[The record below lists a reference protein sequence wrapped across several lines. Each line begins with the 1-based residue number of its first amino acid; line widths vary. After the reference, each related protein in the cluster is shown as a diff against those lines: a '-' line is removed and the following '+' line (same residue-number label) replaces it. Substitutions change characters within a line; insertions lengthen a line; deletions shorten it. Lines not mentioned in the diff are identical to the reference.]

1 MTPASAPSD
10 LLLAPWTGPCGG
22 LPPFGKFT
30 AEDFEPAMTRAMGLC
45 RAEIDAIAAN
55 PAAPDFDNTIVALER
70 SGAALTQ
77 VRHLFGALT
86 STMSDATL
94 RAVDTR
100 MAPLL
105 AAFRDETTQNSALF
119 ARIAAVAAD
128 ASAQATLTAEQQR
141 LIDVVYRRFQRE
153 GAMLDDAAKARL
165 KAINARLASLFTQF
179 SQNQLADE
187 EQYSLVIDR
196 PTDLAGLPAELCE
209 SAAAA
214 AEAAGKPGAWLFAN
228 TRSSMEPFLRYC
240 DNRALREQA
249 WRMFTQRG
257 DHAGERDNKPLITQ
271 MLRLR
276 AERAALLGVASHAHW
291 VTDNN
296 MAGTP
301 DATLAL
307 LNRMWKAASAKAREE
322 IAELQALAD
331 SSSHIGGELD
341 AAGNGRGA
349 GQPRIEAWD
358 YRYWAEK
365 LSTLKYRLDENALK
379 PYLQLDRLR
388 DAMFWVAGELY
399 GLSFAP
405 LTEAAVYHPQV
416 SVYAVTGRG
425 GEPVGVFYFDPYAR
439 KGKVSGAWMNN
450 YRDQQRLGG
459 AVLPIVS
466 NNSNFVPAPAGAPVL
481 ISWGDA
487 ITLFHEFGHGLHG
500 LLSAVTYP
508 TLSGTAVKS
517 DFVEFPSQITERWL
531 RTPEVLSRFALHH
544 QTGEPMPAELLA
556 ALDASKHFMQGVES
570 CEYLTSAL
578 YDMHIHS
585 LIDTADHPADIDPA
599 QFERDLMRQLDCPP
613 QVPMRHR
620 PPHFSHIFAGDE
632 YSAGYYVYLWADA
645 LCADAAE
652 AFDEAGSYYDPALVD
667 RLHRHIMSAGNSV
680 APELAFRRFRGR
692 DVNADALMRS
702 RGFAVV

>member
-1 MTPASAPSD
+1 
-10 LLLAPWTGPCGG
+10 
-22 LPPFGKFT
+22 
-30 AEDFEPAMTRAMGLC
+30 
-45 RAEIDAIAAN
+45 
-55 PAAPDFDNTIVALER
+55 
-70 SGAALTQ
+70 
-77 VRHLFGALT
+77 
-86 STMSDATL
+86 
-94 RAVDTR
+94 
-100 MAPLL
+100 
-105 AAFRDETTQNSALF
+105 
-119 ARIAAVAAD
+119 
-128 ASAQATLTAEQQR
+128 
-141 LIDVVYRRFQRE
+141 
-153 GAMLDDAAKARL
+153 
-165 KAINARLASLFTQF
+165 
-179 SQNQLADE
+179 
-187 EQYSLVIDR
+187 
-196 PTDLAGLPAELCE
+196 
-209 SAAAA
+209 
-214 AEAAGKPGAWLFAN
+214 
-228 TRSSMEPFLRYC
+228 
-240 DNRALREQA
+240 
-249 WRMFTQRG
+249 MFTQRG

-276 AERAALLGVASHAHW
+276 AERAALLGFASHARW
-291 VTDNN
+291 VTDDN

-307 LNRMWKAASAKAREE
+307 LNRVWTAASAKAREE

-331 SSSHIGGELD
+331 SSHLEGELTG
-341 AAGNGRGA
+341 AGNGDSQA
-349 GQPRIEAWD
+349 RIEAWD

-379 PYLQLDRLR
+379 PYLQLERLR

-405 LTEAAVYHPQV
+405 LPEAAVYHPQV
-416 SVYAVTGRG
+416 SVYGVTGRG

-459 AVLPIVS
+459 TVLPIVS
-466 NNSNFVPAPAGAPVL
+466 NNANFVPAPAGAPVL

-556 ALDASKHFMQGVES
+556 ALDASRHFMQGVET
-570 CEYLTSAL
+570 CEYLASAL

-585 LIDTADHPADIDPA
+585 LVAPADKQDDIDPA
-599 QFERDLMRQLDCPP
+599 QFERELMRQLNCPP
-613 QVPMRHR
+613 EVPMRHR
-620 PPHFSHIFAGDE
+620 PPHFGHIFAGDG

-667 RLHRHIMSAGNSV
+667 RLHRYIMSAGNSI
-680 APELAFRRFRGR
+680 APDEAFRRFRGR